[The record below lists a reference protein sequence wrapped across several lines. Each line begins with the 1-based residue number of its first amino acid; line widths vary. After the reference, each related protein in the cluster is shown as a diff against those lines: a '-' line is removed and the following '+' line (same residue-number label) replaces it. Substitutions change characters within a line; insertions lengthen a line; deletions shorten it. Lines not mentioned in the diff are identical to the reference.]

1 VVVSSTSSVDFAL
14 PKFEVNFIMLESSV
28 GDSKSIERQVYIA
41 FGISIVSTDFGILDL
56 STNLGI

>member
-1 VVVSSTSSVDFAL
+1 
-14 PKFEVNFIMLESSV
+14 MLESSV

-41 FGISIVSTDFGILDL
+41 FGISIVSIDFGILDL